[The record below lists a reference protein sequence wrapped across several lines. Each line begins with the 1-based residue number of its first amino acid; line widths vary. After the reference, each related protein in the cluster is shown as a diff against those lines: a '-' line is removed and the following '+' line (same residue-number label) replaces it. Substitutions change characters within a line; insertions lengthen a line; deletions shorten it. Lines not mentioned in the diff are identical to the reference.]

1 MSGLRT
7 VFNTD
12 LVEPNLAVLVCLKRR
27 IGSDEKLAQAIRG
40 KDGRDFKL
48 EAFLEKF
55 TPYFATVDFRV
66 DGRKFCYAD
75 WSLPDE
81 EADWDVKIH
90 VAMEGSVGFSE
101 TLKMEGNE
109 SLGYFYTRVA
119 DTMGEWIT
127 GYAVTFGEKIR
138 KEIAEDKGKG
148 NDDDDDLPF

>member
-48 EAFLEKF
+48 DAFLEKF
-55 TPYFATVDFRV
+55 MPAFALVGFYV
-66 DGRKFCYAD
+66 GGRKFCHAEWSWGEGDMAD
-75 WSLPDE
+75 C
-81 EADWDVKIH
+81 VTTN

-101 TLKMEGNE
+101 TLKMENNE

-138 KEIAEDKGKG
+138 KEIAEEKDKG
-148 NDDDDDLPF
+148 NDDDDLPF